1 MPVIRDTVV
10 ILNLI
15 LLISITAGCQKG
27 QTADLETQQGT
38 SPDADKSAA
47 AFEAKLSDLL
57 LAIKPD
63 EPMKAERF
71 QAVKERFKKIGL
83 AFHDFKDKNQYYL
96 PTPESHPEYYDENGR
111 LKVSWRVHL
120 LPFLGQNKLYE
131 QFKLDEDWDSPH
143 NAPLAE
149 NMPDVFRSP
158 DTPAD
163 SNKTRFRIFEGKW
176 NRELGNT
183 LSPTTMFPRGTPT
196 QNKHFL
202 DGTNNT
208 VMVVE
213 AGPDQAVEWTSP
225 TGLNGFYPL
234 EELGHTSAS
243 IPVLRADGSI
253 MAVRKMIDKNVW
265 KNIIGPQDNTR
276 PNWRE
281 FTEIESMLTSE
292 ELRQFNHL
300 KQIALAFHAYRK
312 KYGKFPLADE
322 HLTDNKPLLSWR
334 VHLLPYVDQTDLYN
348 EFHLDESWDSPHNK
362 TLLKKIP
369 DIYQFDSQA
378 ELGNTQAMTF
388 SGKRTPFDLGSG
400 STGRDITDGFINT
413 IQFVV
418 AAPDT
423 AVPWTKP
430 VDLPFDPENPVKALG
445 NLSSPEFIAVIMDGS
460 IRYVPQN
467 IPAEE
472 LSHLIQ
478 HRDGNVINFRLRRII
493 PY

>member
-1 MPVIRDTVV
+1 MPVIRDIVV

-15 LLISITAGCQKG
+15 LLISLTAGCQKS
-27 QTADLETQQGT
+27 QTTDLESKQE
-38 SPDADKSAA
+38 SPTAEENPPVAS
-47 AFEAKLSDLL
+47 EEKLSDLL
-57 LAIKPD
+57 LAIKTD

-71 QAVKERFKKIGL
+71 QAVKERFKQIGL
-83 AFHDFKDKNQYYL
+83 AFQNFKDKNQYYL

-120 LPFLGQNKLYE
+120 LPFLGLNKLYE

-176 NRELGNT
+176 NRTLGNI
-183 LSPTTMFPRGTPT
+183 LSPNTMFPRGTPT
-196 QNKHFL
+196 QNKDFL
-202 DGTNNT
+202 DGRNNT

-213 AGPDQAVEWTSP
+213 AGPDQAVEWTNP
-225 TGLNGFYPL
+225 TGLNGYHPL
-234 EELGHTSAS
+234 EELGYTAAS

-253 MAVRKMIDKNVW
+253 MSVSKKIDEKVW
-265 KNIIGPQDNTR
+265 KIIIGPQDRTR
-276 PNWRE
+276 LNWRE
-281 FTEIESMLTSE
+281 FTVIESMLTSE

-300 KQIALAFHAYRK
+300 KLLASAFHTYRE
-312 KYGKFPLADE
+312 KYGQFPLADE
-322 HLTDNKPLLSWR
+322 HLAENKPLLSWR
-334 VHLLPYVDQTDLYN
+334 VHLLPFVDQADLYN

-369 DIYQFDSQA
+369 DIYQFDSQV

-388 SGKRTPFDLGSG
+388 SGKLTPFAAGRG
-400 STGRDITDGFINT
+400 PKGRDITDGFINT

-430 VDLPFDPENPVKALG
+430 GDLPFDPENPVKALG
-445 NLSSPEFIAVIMDGS
+445 NLTSPEFIAVIMDSS

-467 IPAEE
+467 IPAQE

-478 HRDGNVINFRLRRII
+478 HKDGNVINFQLRRII